1 MSTGR
6 AHPALGA
13 ALALATTALGCSA
26 VARVEPVSAPIE
38 PPPAFAAAGE
48 AAEARSLAPDWWRA
62 FDDALLDALIAEA
75 LEHNHDLAA
84 AAARVEVA
92 RAAARVQGADLAPQI
107 GASLSSRRAQQNFI
121 GLPIPGREGSVL
133 STTSTSSALS
143 FSVSWEADLW
153 GRLRALRSAA
163 RADALATE
171 AELAAARL
179 SLAGQVARAYFTS
192 VELGQQLGLA
202 ERTLDSRQRTLERV
216 AARYQRGLSPSLEV
230 RLARTQLEVVAAA
243 VAGRR
248 QQLDGALRQLEVL
261 LGRYPRAEVERA
273 ETLPVP
279 GPPVPPGLP
288 AELLARR
295 PDLAAAEQRVYAAL
309 ADLGA
314 ARASLLPQLSLTG
327 STGTASAELADL
339 LDTDLSVWSLAAN
352 LLQPLFQG
360 GRLRAGV
367 DLAEAGRDLAT
378 AAWAQSVL
386 HAFSEVETGLAAER
400 FLDQR
405 LAASERAAEEAER
418 AARLAEDRYLAGL
431 ADYLSVLESQRQ
443 AFDSQGQ
450 LLAVRRE
457 RLAARVDL
465 VLALG
470 GGFEPEPDL
479 PSQDRRPESSAAA
492 AAKAA
497 APEAS
502 PEVPDVR

>member
-1 MSTGR
+1 MR
-6 AHPALGA
+6 ARRAPVGPLA
-13 ALALATTALGCSA
+13 ATLALAATALGCSA
-26 VARVEPVSAPIE
+26 VARVEPVSVPIA
-38 PPPAFAAAGE
+38 PPPAFAAAEGD
-48 AAEARSLAPDWWRA
+48 ASGPPLGADWWRG
-62 FDDALLDALIAEA
+62 FDDPRLDALIVEA
-75 LEHNHDLAA
+75 LERNWDLAA
-84 AAARVEVA
+84 AAARVEAA

-107 GASLSSRRAQQNFI
+107 GAGLSSRRARQSFI

-153 GRLRALRSAA
+153 GRLRTLRSAA
-163 RADALATE
+163 RADARATE
-171 AELAAARL
+171 AELEAARL
-179 SLAGQVARAYFTS
+179 SLAGQVARAYFAG

-202 ERTLDSRQRTLERV
+202 ERTLDSRRRTLERV
-216 AARYQRGLSPSLEV
+216 QARYERGLSPPLEV
-230 RLARTQLEVVAAA
+230 RLARTQLELVAAA
-243 VAGRR
+243 VAARR
-248 QQLDGALRQLEVL
+248 QQLDAALRQLEVL
-261 LGRYPRAEVERA
+261 LGRYPRADVERA
-273 ETLPVP
+273 DSLPAP

-288 AELLARR
+288 SELLARR
-295 PDLAAAEQRVYAAL
+295 PDLAAAEQRVVAAL

-327 STGTASAELADL
+327 STGTASAELQDL
-339 LDTDLSVWSLAAN
+339 LDADLSVWSLAAN

-367 DLAEAGRDLAT
+367 DLAAAGRDQAT
-378 AAWAQSVL
+378 AAWAQAAL
-386 HAFSEVETGLAAER
+386 RAFSEVETGLAAER

-405 LAASERAAEEAER
+405 LAAGERAAEEAER
-418 AARLAEDRYLAGL
+418 AARLAEERYLAGL

-443 AFDSQGQ
+443 AFDSQSQ

-470 GGFEPEPDL
+470 GDFAPGLDRPP
-479 PSQDRRPESSAAA
+479 PSRAADA
-492 AAKAA
+492 LAA
-497 APEAS
+497 APDRS